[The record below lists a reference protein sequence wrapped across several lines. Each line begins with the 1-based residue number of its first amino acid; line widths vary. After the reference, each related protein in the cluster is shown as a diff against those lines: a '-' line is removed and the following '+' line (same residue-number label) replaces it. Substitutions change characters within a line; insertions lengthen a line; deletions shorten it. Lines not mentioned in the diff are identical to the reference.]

1 MKLELHLNHERQTMN
16 AREITARVAT
26 FFEQLTPD
34 SVQQL
39 AQFYAADARFK
50 DPFNDVRGLPEIERI
65 FRHMYVALEQ
75 PHFVVTRQ
83 LVDGEQAF
91 LVWDFRFRFKRFD
104 TTNWQTVRGG
114 THLEFNA
121 EGLITLHRDYWDAAE
136 ELYEKLPVVGGVMR
150 WLKKR
155 ANQ

>member
-1 MKLELHLNHERQTMN
+1 MN